1 MTIHTPAFSH
11 KLTDDVRENVRQHRT
26 FAELVAQLGAEHEA
40 HVSAVNDHSA
50 RLDALGARLDAA
62 LNEREKFSVR

>member
-40 HVSAVNDHSA
+40 HVA
-50 RLDALGARLDAA
+50 RIDTLLAETEAHDAR
-62 LNEREKFSVR
+62 